1 MGTFR
6 LALHEAWQAQA
17 TGLWGASGSGKST
30 FLEILLG
37 LRRGGALRG
46 HVKLNGR
53 VLFDSTAKIAVP
65 VAARDF
71 AWAPQ
76 DQALFPHLTVAENIL
91 FAYSPARPPGGRVTP
106 AEVIAILALGDL
118 LPRLPGALSGGERQR
133 VVLARAVL
141 SQRRVLLLDEPL
153 SSVDYDLKAAAL
165 NYMRSIR
172 EEFGLGM
179 IYVSHDR
186 SELNTLCD
194 KILSL

>member
-1 MGTFR
+1 VSSGCASTAPRCVIDSWDVNVEYQVGTFR

-91 FAYSPARPPGGRVTP
+91 FAYSPARPPGGR
-106 AEVIAILALGDL
+106 A
-118 LPRLPGALSGGERQR
+118 
-133 VVLARAVL
+133 
-141 SQRRVLLLDEPL
+141 
-153 SSVDYDLKAAAL
+153 
-165 NYMRSIR
+165 
-172 EEFGLGM
+172 GL
-179 IYVSHDR
+179 
-186 SELNTLCD
+186 
-194 KILSL
+194 